1 MVGRGSRPLDNSLSF
16 VKFLPSLWDIN
27 WIGYGFYCF
36 ASLASP
42 IHGMLRWFCWES
54 CQSCVVEQTRV
65 EFCLLHH
72 GVLRGKFRWNLQLH
86 LPPRVEFTPCFLAGN
101 TMKCRSKP
109 VVFPYFT
116 TRKYH
121 PSGILGTT
129 RRFASLLNR
138 KEGQTEIFRYSVMT
152 IESWNHTQP
161 LSITHVRL

>member
-1 MVGRGSRPLDNSLSF
+1 
-16 VKFLPSLWDIN
+16 
-27 WIGYGFYCF
+27 
-36 ASLASP
+36 
-42 IHGMLRWFCWES
+42 
-54 CQSCVVEQTRV
+54 V

-101 TMKCRSKP
+101 TMKCSSKP

-129 RRFASLLNR
+129 HWWVRDEHLNR
-138 KEGQTEIFRYSVMT
+138 LNKCVMARAPT
-152 IESWNHTQP
+152 YACTVCP
-161 LSITHVRL
+161 

>member
-1 MVGRGSRPLDNSLSF
+1 

-27 WIGYGFYCF
+27 WIGDGFYCF
-36 ASLASP
+36 ASLASLRP
-42 IHGMLRWFCWES
+42 IHGRWFCWES

-65 EFCLLHH
+65 EFCLFHH

-86 LPPRVEFTPCFLAGN
+86 LPPRVEFTLCFLVGN
-101 TMKCRSKP
+101 TTKCSSKP

-129 RRFASLLNR
+129 QRW
-138 KEGQTEIFRYSVMT
+138 THD
-152 IESWNHTQP
+152 NHPYTDLP
-161 LSITHVRL
+161 

>member
-1 MVGRGSRPLDNSLSF
+1 MVGRGSLSTIHYLLWNSYLNNSLSF

-27 WIGYGFYCF
+27 WIGDGFYCF

-101 TMKCRSKP
+101 TTKCSSKP

-129 RRFASLLNR
+129 LRWRVSACHGTTTCHDSFGPR
-138 KEGQTEIFRYSVMT
+138 KLFIYS
-152 IESWNHTQP
+152 
-161 LSITHVRL
+161 

>member
-1 MVGRGSRPLDNSLSF
+1 
-16 VKFLPSLWDIN
+16 
-27 WIGYGFYCF
+27 
-36 ASLASP
+36 LASP

-72 GVLRGKFRWNLQLH
+72 GVLWGKFWWNLQLH

-101 TMKCRSKP
+101 TTKCSSKP

-116 TRKYH
+116 MRKYH

-129 RRFASLLNR
+129 PWWHRWDTP
-138 KEGQTEIFRYSVMT
+138 Q
-152 IESWNHTQP
+152 
-161 LSITHVRL
+161 